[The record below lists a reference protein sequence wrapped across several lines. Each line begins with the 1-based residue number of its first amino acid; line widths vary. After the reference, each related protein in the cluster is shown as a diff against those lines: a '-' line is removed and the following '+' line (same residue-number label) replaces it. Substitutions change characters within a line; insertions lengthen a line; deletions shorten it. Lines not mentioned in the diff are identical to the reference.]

1 MKNDFTKTRFRL
13 LGVGNAGCRL
23 VEHLQ
28 ATGLDGAGFAALNTD
43 ASGSGDQ
50 GAVRRIQLGARLTRG
65 LGAGGDP
72 ELGRAAAEEAAEAV
86 REVCQGAEM
95 VFVLTGMGGGTGT
108 GGAPLVARVARE
120 TGALVL
126 GLATLPFACEGSR
139 RQRQARRGIEEFK
152 AAADVVLALPNQRV
166 LSLIDENTSLLD
178 TFGFIEA
185 LLAEGVRG
193 LWRLVSRPGLINV
206 DFADLREMMRDR
218 HAESFFAYAETEGDS
233 RSRDIVERLTLNPL
247 LESGSLLRAT
257 GAALVSLV
265 AGTSL
270 TIAEVNR
277 VTELLRRECEGAE
290 LLLGATVDPALGERL
305 SLTFIGVQRSSNHPD
320 PDCSAG
326 EAGGSAIE
334 ASTSP
339 EAEVLETDFFKR
351 QPPARRARSRFMAP
365 PPELSSEEREN
376 AIRRGRGRARNRMQ
390 QAMLPLEV
398 ISKGRFE
405 KSEPTVHHGEDLD
418 IPTFVRRGIVF
429 N

>member
-1 MKNDFTKTRFRL
+1 M
-13 LGVGNAGCRL
+13 
-23 VEHLQ
+23 
-28 ATGLDGAGFAALNTD
+28 
-43 ASGSGDQ
+43 GDN
-50 GAVRRIQLGARLTRG
+50 GAVTRIQLGTRLTRG

-72 ELGRAAAEEAAEAV
+72 ELGRAAAEEAIERV

-108 GGAPLVARVARE
+108 GGAPVVARVARE
-120 TGALVL
+120 TGALVM

-152 AAADVVLALPNQRV
+152 AASDAVLALPNQRV

-193 LWRLVSRPGLINV
+193 LWRLVGRPGLINV

-218 HAESFFAYAETEGDS
+218 HAESFFAYAETEGEA

-247 LESGSLLRAT
+247 LENGSLLRTT
-257 GAALVSLV
+257 GAALVSVV
-265 AGTSL
+265 AGPSL
-270 TIAEVNR
+270 TMAEVNR
-277 VTELLRRECEGAE
+277 VTDLLRRECEGAD

-305 SLTFIGVQRSSNHPD
+305 SLTFIGVQRNPNRAD
-320 PDCSAG
+320 EDFSAA
-326 EAGGSAIE
+326 EAGAPAEG
-334 ASTSP
+334 ASTSV
-339 EAEVLETDFFKR
+339 EAESLETDFFNRK
-351 QPPARRARSRFMAP
+351 PPARRARSRFIAP
-365 PPELSSEEREN
+365 PPELSPEEYQKAVRG
-376 AIRRGRGRARNRMQ
+376 RRGRGRPRMQ

-398 ISKGRFE
+398 VSKGRFE

-418 IPTFVRRGIVF
+418 IPTFVRRGVVF